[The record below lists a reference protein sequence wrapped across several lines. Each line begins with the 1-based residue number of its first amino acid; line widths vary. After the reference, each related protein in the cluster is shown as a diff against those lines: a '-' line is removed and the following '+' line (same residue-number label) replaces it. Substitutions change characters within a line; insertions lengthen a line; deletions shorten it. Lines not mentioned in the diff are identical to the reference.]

1 MPAKCRFCDSSY
13 PDFESLRAHARKRHP
28 EQFMKI
34 KQWIR
39 DTVDWRLESAEL
51 DLRSEGGNPHA

>member
-1 MPAKCRFCDSSY
+1 MPAKCRFCDKTYS
-13 PDFESLRAHARKRHP
+13 DFEGLRAHARNSHP

-34 KQWIR
+34 RQWIR

-51 DLRSEGGNPHA
+51 DLRNESATHA